1 MVVCRGASS
10 LAEDSAVWLR
20 FVCVDGL
27 NSSGSVHFAD
37 DAVVVV
43 NGIPHKVR
51 DLRHPTAPE
60 SERGDCRR
68 CTTLLRGF
76 LRAIDTASAGFRSS
90 SLHHTSATQTIH
102 SARGR
107 YYLNREL
114 NSVQNDIFSSCL
126 TSAAYESRR
135 SNASIPDKSNIVVSF
150 AICLTI
156 QSPYCN
162 TATRPTMF

>member
-1 MVVCRGASS
+1 MSAGGCASTQ
-10 LAEDSAVWLR
+10 ADDAAVLTGLVR
-20 FVCVDGL
+20 VDGFD
-27 NSSGSVHFAD
+27 GSCFIHLAD
-37 DAVVVV
+37 DAVI

-68 CTTLLRGF
+68 CTTLLRGS

-90 SLHHTSATQTIH
+90 SLHHTFATQTIV
-102 SARGR
+102 SARAR

-114 NSVQNDIFSSCL
+114 NSVQNDMFSSCL
-126 TSAAYESRR
+126 TSTAFKSRR

-156 QSPYCN
+156 QSPYSN